1 MQESPLDT
9 ATDGILAAYS
19 QGFFIMADENDRLA
33 WYSSRKPTVMPLD
46 ERLHVPKSL
55 HRALNNPAFVTKIN
69 TAFGQVVDGCA
80 ERPETWIND
89 DLKVVYQRLHQAGHA
104 HSFEVW
110 LEHDDGAGNISSE
123 LGGAVLGL
131 TIGAAFIGESMFF
144 RISEASKV
152 ALVRLC
158 RHLAAQHFQLF
169 DVQMQN
175 PHLER
180 FGAYGISVREYQQR
194 LVRAVRSPAS
204 FLPALHR

>member
-1 MQESPLDT
+1 MQSSVLDT
-9 ATDGILAAYS
+9 PIADILAAYS
-19 QGFFIMADENDRLA
+19 QGFFIMADEDNQLA
-33 WYSSRKPTVMPLD
+33 WYSSRKPTLMPLD

-55 HRALNNPAFVTKIN
+55 HRALNNPRFVSKIN
-69 TAFGQVVDGCA
+69 TAFAQVVDGCSQ
-80 ERPETWIND
+80 RPETWIND
-89 DLKVVYQRLHQAGHA
+89 DLKALYWRLHQAGHA

-110 LEHDDGAGNISSE
+110 LQHNDGAGNIREE

-131 TIGAAFIGESMFF
+131 TIGAVFIGESMFF

-158 RHLAAQHFQLF
+158 SHLKTQGFELF

-194 LVRAVRSPAS
+194 LQRLVARPVT
-204 FLPALHR
+204 FLPTRLG